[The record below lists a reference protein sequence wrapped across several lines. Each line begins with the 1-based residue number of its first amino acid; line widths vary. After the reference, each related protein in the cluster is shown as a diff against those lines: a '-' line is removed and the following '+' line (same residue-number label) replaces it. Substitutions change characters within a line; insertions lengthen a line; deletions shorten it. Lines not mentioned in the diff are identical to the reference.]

1 MDCRAGGFTGAIGFG
16 LGFREFDYLDA
27 FLIMGCTILGSSIL
41 SVCIYIRGSSA
52 LFFGSDEIAGEDT
65 TLSVPELGDKEDE
78 A

>member
-1 MDCRAGGFTGAIGFG
+1 
-16 LGFREFDYLDA
+16 
-27 FLIMGCTILGSSIL
+27 MGYTILGSSLL
-41 SVCIYIRGSSA
+41 SVCIHIKGSSA